1 MNILILGGAG
11 FIGAN
16 LTRYCIEKK
25 IGTITVVDSLEPLL
39 KTTLDNLQDVLG
51 KIRFIKGDIRDKEL
65 MCKVVKDADI
75 IFNCAAQSSHPLS
88 LKNPL
93 FDIDINCRGNI
104 TLLEAVKDV
113 NRDAVIVYT
122 SSSTVIGKAANDIVD
137 ENHGESPL
145 DIYSAD
151 KGVVEKYYI
160 IYHKVYDLKT
170 IILRFANLYGPYG
183 KGYPDFGFI
192 NYFISLAYHK
202 LEIPIYGDGTQTRNV
217 MYIED
222 AVDLMYQSAFEKKLI
237 GDIFFA
243 VHKEHY
249 SVLNIAQEIVDVFHS
264 GSIRMIPWPDVRK
277 RIEIEKLT
285 ISGEKLRK
293 IFPWGPRYNLR
304 KGLERTRDL
313 LSIH

>member
-1 MNILILGGAG
+1 M
-11 FIGAN
+11 
-16 LTRYCIEKK
+16 
-25 IGTITVVDSLEPLL
+25 
-39 KTTLDNLQDVLG
+39 
-51 KIRFIKGDIRDKEL
+51 
-65 MCKVVKDADI
+65 
-75 IFNCAAQSSHPLS
+75 
-88 LKNPL
+88 
-93 FDIDINCRGNI
+93 
-104 TLLEAVKDV
+104 
-113 NRDAVIVYT
+113 
-122 SSSTVIGKAANDIVD
+122 
-137 ENHGESPL
+137 
-145 DIYSAD
+145 
-151 KGVVEKYYI
+151 
-160 IYHKVYDLKT
+160 
-170 IILRFANLYGPYG
+170 
-183 KGYPDFGFI
+183 
-192 NYFISLAYHK
+192 AYHK